1 MSALPHIV
9 HAATDAEGIRFRILD
24 AAERV
29 FAARG
34 YAGATTREIARTAGI
49 RERMLFY
56 YFPRKDGLAGPAA
69 RGARPS

>member
-1 MSALPHIV
+1 MSALPQIV
-9 HAATDAEGIRFRILD
+9 HAATDVEGIRFRIHA

-49 RERMLFY
+49 RERGLL
-56 YFPRKDGLAGPAA
+56 PRMCGLARPAA
-69 RGARPS
+69 GGARPS

>member
-1 MSALPHIV
+1 MSALPQIV
-9 HAATDAEGIRFRILD
+9 HAATDAEGIRFRIHD

-49 RERMLFY
+49 RKRGLLPRMF
-56 YFPRKDGLAGPAA
+56 GLVGPAA

>member
-1 MSALPHIV
+1 MSALPQIV
-9 HAATDAEGIRFRILD
+9 HAATDAEGIRFRIHD

-49 RERMLFY
+49 RKRML
-56 YFPRKDGLAGPAA
+56 
-69 RGARPS
+69 SS

>member
-1 MSALPHIV
+1 MSALPQIV
-9 HAATDAEGIRFRILD
+9 HAATDAEGIRFRIHD

-34 YAGATTREIARTAGI
+34 YAGATTHEITRTAGI
-49 RERMLFY
+49 RKRGLLPRMC
-56 YFPRKDGLAGPAA
+56 GLARPAA